1 MNDLPF
7 SPHRGDDLPPPRSVP
22 VTAVVLAFNEAMNIE
37 RCITSLSWCNQVV
50 VVDSGS
56 TDGTARVALGSNAEV
71 VSQPWLGYG
80 GQRQWALRSSYVRND
95 WVYFVDADE
104 WVSSGLAVEVA
115 TAIEDGRHDAYE
127 HRLRLV
133 FLGRWIA
140 HCGWYPG
147 SWVVRIGRR
156 DAMSFDAAA
165 QIGERAVVRGTV
177 GRLTK
182 DIVDED
188 LKGLRAWL
196 HKHVDYAALEAQRR
210 SALAVKTGK
219 QRGGHRT
226 RTRAL
231 LKDVVY
237 PRVPFRPIALFAYM
251 YVLRQGYR
259 DGRQGLVFCAL
270 HAWHEFVVGQLAREA
285 KGQPPTGDPTGRIDS

>member
-1 MNDLPF
+1 MSDLPF
-7 SPHRGDDLPPPRSVP
+7 GPHRTGDNPVPHSVP
-22 VTAVVLAFNEAMNIE
+22 VTAVVLAFNEEVNIG
-37 RCITSLSWCNQVV
+37 RCVTSLSWCSQVL

-56 TDGTARVALGSNAEV
+56 TDNTVRIALANGAEV

-80 GQRQWALRSSYVRND
+80 GQRQWALQSRDVHND

-104 WVSSGLAVEVA
+104 WVSSGLAAEIA
-115 TAIEDGRHDAYE
+115 AAIRDGRHDAYE

-147 SWVVRIGRR
+147 SWVVRLGRR
-156 DAMSFDAAA
+156 AAMTFDTGA
-165 QIGERAVVRGTV
+165 QVGERAVVRGTV

-188 LKGLRAWL
+188 HKELRAWL

-210 SALAVKTGK
+210 TGPAVRAVD
-219 QRGGHRT
+219 QRGSYRP

-231 LKDVVY
+231 LKEVVY
-237 PRVPFRPIALFAYM
+237 PRVPLRPVALFTYM
-251 YVLRQGYR
+251 YIARQGYR

-270 HAWHEFVVGQLAREA
+270 HAWHEFLVGQLAREA
-285 KGQPPTGDPTGRIDS
+285 NRHPTTG